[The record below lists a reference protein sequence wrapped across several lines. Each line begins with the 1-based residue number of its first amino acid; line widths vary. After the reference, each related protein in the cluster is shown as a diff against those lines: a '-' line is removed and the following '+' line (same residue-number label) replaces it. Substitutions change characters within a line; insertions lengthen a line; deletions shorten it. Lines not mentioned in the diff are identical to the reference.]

1 MRGRVRYS
9 TYDLEDCLKAGFLT
23 PAAILSTPTD
33 VLDQVARKVAEQ
45 LERPFSAAEVL
56 DVFVD
61 IFEGI
66 SLRQD
71 VADLDLVRFVERYR
85 ASHELSSNGH
95 LRTQLSSQLIGEA
108 IDAVEVN
115 ENEKYPMLSKA
126 TLGPVAHAKVEVLK
140 QYTYLTTIFSSRVSI
155 PEFRGYEV
163 VKSIFDALSGPRG
176 HLLMPDDVR
185 SLHLSFKDDF
195 DVQMRIVCD
204 FVAGMTDRYAMEF
217 FGRLHSET
225 AQSMFKPV

>member
-1 MRGRVRYS
+1 M
-9 TYDLEDCLKAGFLT
+9 
-23 PAAILSTPTD
+23 
-33 VLDQVARKVAEQ
+33 ARKVAEQ
-45 LERPFSAAEVL
+45 LERPFSAAEIL

-108 IDAVEVN
+108 IDAVEVK
-115 ENEKYPMLSKA
+115 ESEKYPMLSKA
-126 TLGPVAHAKVEVLK
+126 TLSPVAHAKVEVLK
-140 QYTYLTTIFSSRVSI
+140 QYTYLTTIFHRELAF
-155 PEFRGYEV
+155 PNFG

-176 HLLMPDDVR
+176 HLLTPDDVR

-195 DVQMRIVCD
+195 HVQMRIVCD
-204 FVAGMTDRYAMEF
+204 FVAGMTDRYATEF
-217 FGRLHSET
+217 FGRWHSET